1 MKRRRRRIGQRLR
14 NKLLAPGFG
23 KIASEL
29 DAPGEEGRALP
40 GMVQAQMRAAAKKP
54 QVTPDVPASVGRTEI
69 STRFTKETG
78 STLLYQA
85 EGWVRVRLMLETAGP
100 VAVGTRDDVAPPL
113 SGKGILLPI
122 DVEITFPMQKGGRI
136 FLAATSVNRV
146 RFIVEPIPWYE
157 QIAAMLGKLVAR

>member
-1 MKRRRRRIGQRLR
+1 MPPDLKNIGRELR
-14 NKLLAPGFG
+14 
-23 KIASEL
+23 
-29 DAPGEEGRALP
+29 APGEVGRAVP
-40 GMVQAQMRAAAKKP
+40 GIEQTQMRATAGKKP
-54 QVTPDVPASVGRTEI
+54 VTPEVPPAVGRTEI

-85 EGWVRVRLMLETAGP
+85 ESWVVVRLMLETAGP

-122 DVEITFPMQKGGRI
+122 DVEIAFPMQKGGRI
-136 FLAATSVNRV
+136 FLAATAVNRV

-157 QIAAMLGKLVAR
+157 QIATMLGKLVAR